1 MMCAKP
7 CPMKICCLA
16 RLSDPTIIGC
26 TIPEY
31 TAGKIRRQEIIVWH
45 RIREDNMKE
54 ICKNC
59 EWAKPTYKGYI
70 CGKTKKKTKNAGTC
84 ESFSGKR

>member
-1 MMCAKP
+1 MMCADK
-7 CPMKICCLA
+7 CPLKLYCLPH
-16 RLSDPTIIGC
+16 LNDETIVGC
-26 TIPEY
+26 TVPEY
-31 TAGKIRRQEIIVWH
+31 KAGQISRADIVVWH
-45 RIREDNMKE
+45 RIKEDNMKE

>member
-31 TAGKIRRQEIIVWH
+31 TAGKIRRQEVIVYH
-45 RIREDNMKE
+45 GIKE
-54 ICKNC
+54 GKND
-59 EWAKPTYKGYI
+59 PGRS
-70 CGKTKKKTKNAGTC
+70 N
-84 ESFSGKR
+84 

>member
-7 CPMKICCLA
+7 CPMKVYCLA

-31 TAGKIRRQEIIVWH
+31 TEEKIRRQEVVVWH
-45 RIREDNMKE
+45 RIRED
-54 ICKNC
+54 KND
-59 EWAKPTYKGYI
+59 
-70 CGKTKKKTKNAGTC
+70 AGR
-84 ESFSGKR
+84 SN

>member
-16 RLSDPTIIGC
+16 RLADPTIVGC

-31 TAGKIRRQEIIVWH
+31 TEGKIRRWDVVVYHGIKEVQNGSDKH
-45 RIREDNMKE
+45 RGGD
-54 ICKNC
+54 
-59 EWAKPTYKGYI
+59 
-70 CGKTKKKTKNAGTC
+70 
-84 ESFSGKR
+84 